1 MAARLIVF
9 ELSPLWAVGP
19 CPKSLAEQFS
29 ELTAMGFEVFVTGGP
44 GLVPVAG
51 PWWHEALELLLQG
64 LKGWLDAVAAR
75 GSVRHLLWQLV
86 PPWVQKGTRRGRL
99 GGPGAAARA
108 LQAPSRPCGALRG
121 PTGGYRQCRA
131 SLGQL
136 GGPSL
141 WAIAQRL

>member
-64 LKGWLDAVAAR
+64 LTGWLDAVAAR

-86 PPWVQKGTRRGRL
+86 PPWVQKGRVV
-99 GGPGAAARA
+99 GAWVAQVLPRV
-108 LQAPSRPCGALRG
+108 LSRPLADLAEPYEALRAD
-121 PTGGYRQCRA
+121 TA
-131 SLGQL
+131 SAVLH
-136 GGPSL
+136 
-141 WAIAQRL
+141 WANSEAGLV